1 MQIKN
6 KINEMLETR
15 NKLAEEYATKQR
27 DIDFAIMN
35 EIDVQYSTI
44 SARIEQDRQTLQD
57 LAMLRNETK
66 AKLGLSDNEP
76 APARKIVKMSRR
88 EIANVPVENG
98 SFVPRTANDAIR
110 HLLRD
115 GEMPG
120 HVIATEMTKRWN
132 YSANAFYSAIR
143 YMGDEVVSRKG
154 VGTSK
159 IYRLV
164 TT

>member
-1 MQIKN
+1 MRVEDKVKN
-6 KINEMLETR
+6 LVIQREA
-15 NKLAEEYATKQR
+15 LAAEYAAKQR
-27 DIDFAIMN
+27 DIEFAILN
-35 EIDVQYSTI
+35 EIDVEYSTV

-66 AKLGLSDNEP
+66 SKLGLSDNEP
-76 APARKIVKMSRR
+76 APVRKIVKMSRR

-98 SFVPRTANDAIR
+98 AFVPRTANDAIR